1 MSDNFPTI
9 AKPSVSNMPIPPN
22 LSDYEKTRKDFD
34 WFKDGFSKLDWLPD
48 GGLNNAYESVD
59 RHVKNGKGNY
69 NALIWIGKN
78 GEEETYTYSEFK
90 EESDKFGQVMKNLGM
105 KRGDRVFIF
114 MDRIPELYFA
124 AMGILKAGGV
134 IAPLFSAFG
143 PDPVRDRMED
153 AGASFL
159 ITTPE
164 LKAKIN
170 SILPKIQTLQ
180 KVIVINKLNRSEI
193 EPDNLTL
200 SYDDLMKSIDPNS
213 FVLEPT
219 TQYDFSIMHYTSGS
233 TGKPKGVLHR
243 HQAVI
248 QQWLTGK
255 WALDLKE
262 KDIYFCTADPGWVT
276 GTSYGMM
283 APWTNC
289 VTQIIYEGGFSAT
302 SWYDIIQKYG
312 VTVWYTAPTAI
323 RLLMRAGESVVT
335 KYDLTSL
342 RFIGSVG
349 EPLNP
354 EAVVWGNRNYK
365 MPIHDNWWQTETGAI
380 MCANY
385 QVTDIRPGSMGK
397 PFPGITMGILDE
409 EYNEKKPGEGGILAV
424 RPGWPSQMFAYW
436 QQDEMYNSRFKKGW
450 YITGDQ
456 ASVDKDGYFW
466 FQGRADD
473 VINTAGH
480 LVGPFEVESALIEHP
495 AVAEAGVI
503 GKPDPIAME
512 VVKAFVTLNTDHQP
526 SDQLRRELIRFA
538 REKLSAGVAPREIDF
553 IDIMPK
559 TRSGKIM
566 RRLLKAR
573 ELGLPEGD
581 TSTLEDD

>member
-1 MSDNFPTI
+1 M
-9 AKPSVSNMPIPPN
+9 
-22 LSDYEKTRKDFD
+22 
-34 WFKDGFSKLDWLPD
+34 
-48 GGLNNAYESVD
+48 
-59 RHVKNGKGNY
+59 
-69 NALIWIGKN
+69 
-78 GEEETYTYSEFK
+78 
-90 EESDKFGQVMKNLGM
+90 
-105 KRGDRVFIF
+105 
-114 MDRIPELYFA
+114 
-124 AMGILKAGGV
+124 
-134 IAPLFSAFG
+134 
-143 PDPVRDRMED
+143 
-153 AGASFL
+153 
-159 ITTPE
+159 
-164 LKAKIN
+164 KAKIN

-262 KDIYFCTADPGWVT
+262 QDIYFCTADPGWVT

-349 EPLNP
+349 E
-354 EAVVWGNRNYK
+354 R
-365 MPIHDNWWQTETGAI
+365 PI
-380 MCANY
+380 
-385 QVTDIRPGSMGK
+385 
-397 PFPGITMGILDE
+397 
-409 EYNEKKPGEGGILAV
+409 
-424 RPGWPSQMFAYW
+424 
-436 QQDEMYNSRFKKGW
+436 
-450 YITGDQ
+450 
-456 ASVDKDGYFW
+456 
-466 FQGRADD
+466 
-473 VINTAGH
+473 
-480 LVGPFEVESALIEHP
+480 
-495 AVAEAGVI
+495 
-503 GKPDPIAME
+503 
-512 VVKAFVTLNTDHQP
+512 
-526 SDQLRRELIRFA
+526 
-538 REKLSAGVAPREIDF
+538 
-553 IDIMPK
+553 
-559 TRSGKIM
+559 
-566 RRLLKAR
+566 
-573 ELGLPEGD
+573 
-581 TSTLEDD
+581 

>member
-200 SYDDLMKSIDPNS
+200 SYDDLMK
-213 FVLEPT
+213 
-219 TQYDFSIMHYTSGS
+219 
-233 TGKPKGVLHR
+233 
-243 HQAVI
+243 
-248 QQWLTGK
+248 
-255 WALDLKE
+255 
-262 KDIYFCTADPGWVT
+262 
-276 GTSYGMM
+276 
-283 APWTNC
+283 
-289 VTQIIYEGGFSAT
+289 
-302 SWYDIIQKYG
+302 
-312 VTVWYTAPTAI
+312 
-323 RLLMRAGESVVT
+323 
-335 KYDLTSL
+335 
-342 RFIGSVG
+342 
-349 EPLNP
+349 
-354 EAVVWGNRNYK
+354 
-365 MPIHDNWWQTETGAI
+365 
-380 MCANY
+380 
-385 QVTDIRPGSMGK
+385 
-397 PFPGITMGILDE
+397 
-409 EYNEKKPGEGGILAV
+409 
-424 RPGWPSQMFAYW
+424 
-436 QQDEMYNSRFKKGW
+436 
-450 YITGDQ
+450 
-456 ASVDKDGYFW
+456 
-466 FQGRADD
+466 
-473 VINTAGH
+473 
-480 LVGPFEVESALIEHP
+480 LI
-495 AVAEAGVI
+495 
-503 GKPDPIAME
+503 
-512 VVKAFVTLNTDHQP
+512 
-526 SDQLRRELIRFA
+526 
-538 REKLSAGVAPREIDF
+538 
-553 IDIMPK
+553 
-559 TRSGKIM
+559 
-566 RRLLKAR
+566 
-573 ELGLPEGD
+573 
-581 TSTLEDD
+581 